1 MMHRRRKLSQTG
13 PLAHLMYIGH
23 VVPDGRY
30 WIVDVTVTAAELP

>member
-1 MMHRRRKLSQTG
+1 
-13 PLAHLMYIGH
+13 MYIGH